1 MFTFTEYNAF
11 WSAEI
16 SVDELL
22 PATIE
27 ERPIRLKQTI
37 VRTKQT
43 IEAKPTVR
51 VALTPLPPRRRV
63 ALRPLP
69 IKKSV
74 VKTLKAENA
83 QLKAENA
90 QLGACNAYLMELSA
104 QNNATMETLKGEI
117 GIFKDMFLDFVSNP
131 RLQWRALQN

>member
-27 ERPIRLKQTI
+27 ERPML
-37 VRTKQT
+37 RTKQT
-43 IEAKPTVR
+43 IEAKPTIR

-90 QLGACNAYLMELSA
+90 QLGACNAYLMELIA

-131 RLQWRALQN
+131 RLQWRAVQN

>member
-1 MFTFTEYNAF
+1 MFTFTEYSAL
-11 WSAEI
+11 WSAET

-27 ERPIRLKQTI
+27 ERPMLRM
-37 VRTKQT
+37 KQT
-43 IEAKPTVR
+43 IEAKPTIR

-131 RLQWRALQN
+131 RLQWRAVQN